1 MPYKHKKKAKAYNKL
16 YYEKNAGDVLDKR
29 KNYYK
34 ENKPDILHTKKSQY
48 KNNQAQIKQ
57 ARKKHYKHNQ
67 QQMLLAKQTHY
78 NKNKPE
84 ILHIRKAHYKNNSNK
99 ILQKRK
105 KYYLQKQSSLSV
117 WYKKN
122 KNKLIAKSC
131 KYYKQNKSARK
142 AYAKRHYALQIE
154 YIKDY
159 NKKHKKEKSCYD
171 KVRYAIKEPRFLDG
185 YIKKIQKNLRCDKE
199 VCDKIVEAFTFNNSE
214 STDHSYSE
222 ISLVASK
229 IVSKRLIGNAIQVR
243 RKRVG
248 SLLKTHRE
256 IEKIV
261 IKSKDDFGE
270 EGHTCTTEPYY
281 YDASYSLTH
290 HQLYPINKYGKCV
303 LVAPTYTGRGTN
315 VWKCTPECKAI
326 PQWEV
331 DAIVKIR
338 KAFDGSIP
346 ALRKPCHPRAVKA
359 VQIYTFP
366 SL

>member
-1 MPYKHKKKAKAYNKL
+1 LITILKRFWKINNKFYKLKKKY
-16 YYEKNAGDVLDKR
+16 
-29 KNYYK
+29 
-34 ENKPDILHTKKSQY
+34 
-48 KNNQAQIKQ
+48 
-57 ARKKHYKHNQ
+57 
-67 QQMLLAKQTHY
+67 Y
-78 NKNKPE
+78 NKNKAQ
-84 ILHIRKAHYKNNSNK
+84 ISGIRNKYYKQNSNQILPK
-99 ILQKRK
+99 QKTYYKKHQLSILEKKKLCYLQKR
-105 KYYLQKQSSLSV
+105 SNLSV

-122 KNKLIAKSC
+122 RSTLLAKSC
-131 KYYKQNKSARK
+131 KYYKENRSARK
-142 AYAKRHYALQIE
+142 RYAACKY
-154 YIKDY
+154 
-159 NKKHKKEKSCYD
+159 KKHKKEKSRYD
-171 KVRYAIKEPRFLDG
+171 KLRYAIKEPCCLHR